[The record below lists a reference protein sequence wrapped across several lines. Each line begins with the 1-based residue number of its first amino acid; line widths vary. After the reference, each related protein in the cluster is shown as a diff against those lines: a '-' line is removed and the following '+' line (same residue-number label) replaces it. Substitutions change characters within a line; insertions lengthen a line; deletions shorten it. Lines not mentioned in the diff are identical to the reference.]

1 MDEDSYRFEKFGFR
15 IIGVAESVVVSTR
28 AILGNSLI
36 KVGHY
41 YKDESVK
48 IMSVELKEGVDYSKF
63 IELVKNSAIDRKQC
77 GLFSSIVTSRDT
89 SGIAVPDF
97 VVDIFME
104 IGYQLD
110 FSFTV
115 I

>member
-15 IIGVAESVVVSTR
+15 IIGVPEDVVASTR
-28 AILGNSLI
+28 AILDNSLI

-41 YKDESVK
+41 FKDESIK
-48 IMSVELKEGVDYSKF
+48 IMSVELKEDIDYSKF
-63 IELVKNSAIDRKQC
+63 IELIKNSAIDRKKC
-77 GLFSSIVTSRDT
+77 GLFASLVTGSDT

-104 IGYQLD
+104 IGYTLD

>member
-1 MDEDSYRFEKFGFR
+1 MDDDSYRFEKFCFR
-15 IIGVAESVVVSTR
+15 IIGVSEDVVASAR
-28 AILGNSLI
+28 AILDNSLI

-41 YKDESVK
+41 FKDESIK
-48 IMSVELKEGVDYSKF
+48 IMAVELKEDTDYSKF

-77 GLFSSIVTSRDT
+77 GLFSSLVTARDT

-97 VVDIFME
+97 VVEIFME